1 MLALFTPPAAAAAAA
16 VAAVAGGAAS
26 GKAAKRPGQTVMF
39 PLYSW
44 PIEI

>member
-1 MLALFTPPAAAAAAA
+1 MLALLTPPAAAADGD
-16 VAAVAGGAAS
+16 VAS
-26 GKAAKRPGQTVMF
+26 SKATKWPGQTVMF